1 MDATINIKEEL
12 LWLNKS
18 LDAYEKALK
27 IAIKYDNKEKIK
39 EYKKEIDILKKEIN
53 ILKEKGFA

>member
-1 MDATINIKEEL
+1 MDATINIEEES
-12 LWLNKS
+12 LWLSKS

-39 EYKKEIDILKKEIN
+39 EYKKEIDILRKEIN

>member
-1 MDATINIKEEL
+1 MDATVNMKEEL
-12 LWLNKS
+12 LWLSKS